1 MVTLGG
7 NAGEVSIGTLG
18 NGAGK
23 SVWSA
28 PAGAG
33 HGAFGAGAVWGFSV
47 TFENIRKSV
56 SMPAN

>member
-28 PAGAG
+28 RTGAG
-33 HGAFGAGAVWGFSV
+33 CSAFGVGAVGGLSV
-47 TFENIRKSV
+47 MLEKMRDSV
-56 SMPAN
+56 